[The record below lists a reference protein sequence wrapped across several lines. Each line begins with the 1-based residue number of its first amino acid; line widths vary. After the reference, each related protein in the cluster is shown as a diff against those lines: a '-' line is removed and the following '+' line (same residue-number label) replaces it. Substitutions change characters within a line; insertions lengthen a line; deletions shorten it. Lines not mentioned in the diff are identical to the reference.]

1 MLTEWRY
8 EAVDAKIK
16 CGNHHLGLSCRKA
29 LPYSVTKNQDEMAK
43 TCTNKVFLEKARNS
57 REFQPFSELTFKF
70 RVVTIKFPTE
80 IFSSDRITPHSL
92 ENVSIFGKRVEM
104 MGVCPS
110 RSKHIAKSN
119 LLPAPRSADKESR
132 TQHSE
137 TEPRSD
143 IQASIRRMALGRQP
157 LGREKFKLAH
167 HASDSTSGIPVY
179 HTTKRTKKIHKYL
192 HTQPLCVSGGGGY
205 PRMSQKAKST
215 MEGISILGHIKTSHC
230 VLKRRV

>member
-1 MLTEWRY
+1 M
-8 EAVDAKIK
+8 
-16 CGNHHLGLSCRKA
+16 GLSCRKA
-29 LPYSVTKNQDEMAK
+29 LPYSVTKNQDEMVK
-43 TCTNKVFLEKARNS
+43 TCTNKVFLGKARNS

-70 RVVTIKFPTE
+70 RVVTIKFPTG
-80 IFSSDRITPHSL
+80 IFFSDRITAHSL
-92 ENVSIFGKRVEM
+92 ENVSILGKRVEM

-110 RSKHIAKSN
+110 RSQHIAKSN
-119 LLPAPRSADKESR
+119 LSPAPRSADRESG

-179 HTTKRTKKIHKYL
+179 HKTKKIHKYL
-192 HTQPLCVSGGGGY
+192 HAQHLCVSGGGGY
-205 PRMSQKAKST
+205 LKMSQKAKST
-215 MEGISILGHIKTSHC
+215 MEGISTLGHIKTSHC
-230 VLKRRV
+230 VLKRKVRIIP

>member
-1 MLTEWRY
+1 MERRY
-8 EAVDAKIK
+8 EAADAKIK
-16 CGNHHLGLSCRKA
+16 CGKHHLGLSCRKA

-43 TCTNKVFLEKARNS
+43 TCTNKMFLEKARNS

-70 RVVTIKFPTE
+70 RVVTIKFQTG
-80 IFSSDRITPHSL
+80 IFFSDRITPHSL

-110 RSKHIAKSN
+110 RSQHIAKTN
-119 LLPAPRSADKESR
+119 LSPAPRSADRESR

-179 HTTKRTKKIHKYL
+179 HKTKRTKKIHKYL
-192 HTQPLCVSGGGGY
+192 HTQPLCVSGGGAIRGCHKKQSLQWKGSAY
-205 PRMSQKAKST
+205 
-215 MEGISILGHIKTSHC
+215 
-230 VLKRRV
+230 